1 MKKGRGLDPN
11 SLPSV
16 SLACAPRKSLI
27 NDLHNYVN
35 NMSESPA
42 GRTAKEAFHLKGLE
56 HKIEIINSLRK
67 KPTMERF

>member
-27 NDLHNYVN
+27 NYLHNYVN
-35 NMSESPA
+35 NMNESPA
-42 GRTAKEAFHLKGLE
+42 GRTAIPF
-56 HKIEIINSLRK
+56 
-67 KPTMERF
+67 ERFGT